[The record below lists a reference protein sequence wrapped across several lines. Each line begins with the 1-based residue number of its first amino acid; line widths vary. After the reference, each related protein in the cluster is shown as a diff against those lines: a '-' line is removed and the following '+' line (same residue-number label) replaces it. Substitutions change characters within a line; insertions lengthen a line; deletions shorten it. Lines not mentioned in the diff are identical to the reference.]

1 MYRGPWDRA
10 ETCPFSD
17 ADGRKLWREV
27 RRCGRSVR
35 CHVKAR
41 KKVMGRRSEEVRKRT
56 VVLTPWVPTVE
67 RKGIYGEGI
76 TARPVGQVEPE
87 SN

>member
-1 MYRGPWDRA
+1 MEGQ
-10 ETCPFSD
+10 
-17 ADGRKLWREV
+17 
-27 RRCGRSVR
+27 
-35 CHVKAR
+35 VKAR

-76 TARPVGQVEPE
+76 TARPVGQIEPE